1 MKNMEELV
9 YPIYFVGLF
18 SSDCNAL
25 LLIIKQLWHNCATVA
40 SRFNGNLNEVNED
53 DDPSSLYILHA
64 TAYIAY
70 LIFTAVL
77 VYFTIFPSELRT
89 CKRNRMFLMSEH
101 ILFSG
106 VCDVFLALSRQRGN
120 DVIPDL
126 MISRLPSVIYYL
138 VHASRYG
145 EILGSAI
152 LNWVPTLPMVF
163 ALLKIVTWLIV
174 SYAVSDSLVC
184 SHCKENEGCKASLPP
199 PCPVHSHSHSAT
211 HSHSHSHS
219 HLHDCIELKSIQPS
233 KHLASTKRPL
243 HLRNSKKHR

>member
-1 MKNMEELV
+1 MEELV
-9 YPIYFVGLF
+9 YPIYFIGLF

-25 LLIIKQLWHNCATVA
+25 LLIIKQLYHNFATVI
-40 SRFNGNLNEVNED
+40 SRWNGAVNEVGED

-77 VYFTIFPSELRT
+77 LYFTIFPSELRT

-101 ILFSG
+101 VLFSG

-126 MISRLPSVIYYL
+126 MISRLPTVINNL
-138 VHASRYG
+138 VHESRFG
-145 EILGSAI
+145 EILGS
-152 LNWVPTLPMVF
+152 LVLEWSPTLPMVF
-163 ALLKIVTWLIV
+163 ALMKIVLWLMV

-184 SHCKENEGCKASLPP
+184 SHCKDNEGCKASFTP
-199 PCPVHSHSHSAT
+199 PCPVHSHSHTSP

-219 HLHDCIELKSIQPS
+219 HLHECIELKSIQPS
-233 KHLASTKRPL
+233 KHLSSIKRPI